1 MTEIRGVCA
10 DWLGICADSG
20 KGKMKGSPNLLCS
33 SDFFFK
39 KSCIYFLLFRSCMAQ
54 TASAS
59 GKSSEDLKF
68 SQSKNSTLFF
78 FPFACIQL
86 ALRKACGR
94 MAARNRENRCCMGR
108 QSEGSTRKGVRRTG
122 LRNSRP
128 LFAARVHFAPST
140 S

>member
-10 DWLGICADSG
+10 DWLGVCADAG

-33 SDFFFK
+33 SDFFK
-39 KSCIYFLLFRSCMAQ
+39 KNHVFISCSPVPAWRRLRVHQGSPLRIRNSLRAKTQLYFFSHLPVFSSRSERRVGVWLLGTGRIDA
-54 TASAS
+54 AWA
-59 GKSSEDLKF
+59 GKVRD
-68 SQSKNSTLFF
+68 
-78 FPFACIQL
+78 
-86 ALRKACGR
+86 RHV
-94 MAARNRENRCCMGR
+94 
-108 QSEGSTRKGVRRTG
+108 KGVRRTG